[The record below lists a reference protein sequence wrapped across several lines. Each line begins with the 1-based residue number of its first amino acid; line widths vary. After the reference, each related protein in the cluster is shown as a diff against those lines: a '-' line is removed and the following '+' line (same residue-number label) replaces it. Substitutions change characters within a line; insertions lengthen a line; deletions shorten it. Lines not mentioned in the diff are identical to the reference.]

1 VLIDNV
7 DPPLGFGE
15 SQAISLRGWR
25 GDRSD
30 PRYQAVLAAIERATG
45 VRPSSTAPVARSQ
58 LRVDRRT
65 AMAGAG
71 VAVVAVA
78 GMGAWTLLK
87 PATANASSNSIAVL
101 PFENLSGDPA
111 QAYFS
116 DGVADE
122 IRSSLARIAGLK
134 VAGST
139 SSKAVRNDDAKIAAK
154 KLGVGN
160 ILTGTVRQ
168 SPSTIRIAAELIDGH
183 TGMDRWSQDY
193 DRQPGDSI
201 KIQTDIAE
209 NVATALSA
217 ALEGAARAAATV
229 GGTSN
234 AQAHDL
240 FLRAAAPARE
250 SSKVSAEE
258 RLDLLNAAI
267 RLDPNYADA
276 YARKAIV
283 IRRLTDAFSTNSAQ
297 FDSGRAEAL
306 QVAQTATK
314 LAPRLAMGHV
324 ALGQVYR
331 SGLHVPQAS
340 AELQR
345 ALELA
350 PGDADALRTYS
361 YFVSLLGDQAK
372 ALALAE
378 RAISLDPLNSS
389 SYDNR
394 LSILFNARRYADA
407 IDAGLQLKRSSP
419 ELLTFPTTLGDC
431 FMMAG
436 KIDESRQSYAAAPA
450 DDLFR
455 LTGEAV
461 LAARTADA
469 PGARARLARIQQ
481 VSGDA
486 ASYQFGEIYAQL
498 GAADEA
504 FRALDHAWQIKDAG
518 LLHLR
523 VDPWMDPVR
532 SDRRF
537 AALVGRI
544 GFPAA

>member
-1 VLIDNV
+1 V
-7 DPPLGFGE
+7 
-15 SQAISLRGWR
+15 S
-25 GDRSD
+25 
-30 PRYQAVLAAIERATG
+30 
-45 VRPSSTAPVARSQ
+45 
-58 LRVDRRT
+58 
-65 AMAGAG
+65 
-71 VAVVAVA
+71 
-78 GMGAWTLLK
+78 
-87 PATANASSNSIAVL
+87 
-101 PFENLSGDPA
+101 
-111 QAYFS
+111 
-116 DGVADE
+116 
-122 IRSSLARIAGLK
+122 
-134 VAGST
+134 
-139 SSKAVRNDDAKIAAK
+139 
-154 KLGVGN
+154 
-160 ILTGTVRQ
+160 
-168 SPSTIRIAAELIDGH
+168 
-183 TGMDRWSQDY
+183 
-193 DRQPGDSI
+193 
-201 KIQTDIAE
+201 
-209 NVATALSA
+209 
-217 ALEGAARAAATV
+217 V

-240 FLRAAAPARE
+240 FLRAAASARE
-250 SSKVSAEE
+250 SSKASAEE
-258 RLDLLNAAI
+258 SLDLLNSAI
-267 RLDPNYADA
+267 RLDPDYADA
-276 YARKAIV
+276 YARKAMV
-283 IRRLTDAFSTNSAQ
+283 IRRLTDAFATSSAQ
-297 FDSGRAEAL
+297 FESGRAEAL
-306 QVAQTATK
+306 QVAQTAAR
-314 LAPRLAMGHV
+314 LAPGLAMAHV

-331 SGLHVPQAS
+331 SGLHVGQAS

-361 YFVSLLGDQAK
+361 YFVSLLGDQSK
-372 ALALAE
+372 ALALAD
-378 RAISLDPLNSS
+378 RAIGLDPLNGS
-389 SYDNR
+389 SYDNK

-407 IDAGLQLKRSSP
+407 INAGLQLKRTSP
-419 ELLTFPTTLGDC
+419 ELVTFPTTLGDC